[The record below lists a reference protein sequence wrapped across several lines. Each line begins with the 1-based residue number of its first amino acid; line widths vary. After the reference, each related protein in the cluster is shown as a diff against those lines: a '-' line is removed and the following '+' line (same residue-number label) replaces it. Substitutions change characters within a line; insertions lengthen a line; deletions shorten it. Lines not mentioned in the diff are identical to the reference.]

1 MARTLLR
8 QHLIPAA
15 AQVRQIGVAVWR
27 LRRGLGVGRRVA
39 GQQRPP
45 TLFGCRH
52 TATPGTARAR
62 AVAVGAGRGT
72 DHSAQLSQCRSARQR
87 AETAFCL
94 LEQILIG
101 FCNNLRSLALVARH
115 SNDDSEHCADQR
127 VDHGMTGL
135 AATEAAN
142 PARSSRCWR
151 WLQVVRPGYGIARR
165 WAGTAG
171 RMGHRAR
178 LLRFYG
184 CYGWVLGFWLYQTG
198 PGISGVMRLP

>member
-62 AVAVGAGRGT
+62 AVAVGVGRGT

-165 WAGTAG
+165 WAGTVG

-178 LLRFYG
+178 LLRFT
-184 CYGWVLGFWLYQTG
+184 VN
-198 PGISGVMRLP
+198 SRNS